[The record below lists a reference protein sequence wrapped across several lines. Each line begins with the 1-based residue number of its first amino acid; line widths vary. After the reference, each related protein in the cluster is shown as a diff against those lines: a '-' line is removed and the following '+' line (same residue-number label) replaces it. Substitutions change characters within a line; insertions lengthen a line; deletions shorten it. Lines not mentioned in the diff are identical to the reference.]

1 MEVDPAIV
9 PRLTPILSYFETS
22 PHTFPWRGTRPQD
35 IERRRAQLNDVF
47 IFDLLLSAGGVKNP
61 DTLFPPHNVSG
72 LERLLGVI
80 ETSNYDT
87 LKKECLIYWL
97 LKWHSDGREARFS
110 EDRCIPPQFVVLSD
124 AYWYLDAGVDIPRAV
139 SILSDP
145 RINRDFVSKILHAIS
160 TSPDASPLILKYVR
174 TAKPILTEPD
184 DIDLYANALAES
196 SFLEAWQHQRTFG
209 ETDLTRERL
218 FRNFVG
224 WCLMPTPKTSALAQ
238 LLTFPISPFEEKL
251 LLSIASP
258 ASEGRQQ
265 SYLSQ
270 LPALSR
276 LSQIV
281 LQDLICTRLIQC
293 GRYTEAIKLDKEFT
307 ANSAAGPT
315 SIRDD
320 DASLI
325 QTRIQERNRMMRE
338 VYSTLTPAER
348 NLLDAEMDGPPGN
361 GGTTN
366 LMNGGTQRTNNAPDA
381 DLSMSWEEIHVPLP
395 AYPKSNGSTTKT
407 AARKGHGGL
416 FDSIS
421 SLSRPLAASTSTP
434 LLASSIVDSSSKTKP
449 LGESALLGSLSGRQP
464 RVSFPPVLVTSASPL
479 SSASR
484 PRLSFPT
491 GSARL
496 STGSNQRLSST
507 LNNSQSSKLQ
517 TQFTP
522 ASSMRNAFYNPP
534 LRSLVAEDSSSRTP
548 RQNVQ
553 NSSGAEADAAM
564 DEVAS
569 NDGESVA
576 DEERPVEDEGRLTG
590 EDEPGSP
597 VEELSY
603 SVFGNR
609 PPVQR
614 EQRNVEQSRRP
625 SEHSATPAPPGHF
638 EIGRQVSYKD
648 DSDDAEDE
656 EPFNREE
663 ELLKLKAEVQRQ
675 HLGLPKAKARSTR
688 ASIASDAKPSRS
700 RRAADTSK
708 DKSTKSTRASKAI
721 RESKPSDL
729 GRSLPGSLMD
739 EEDSDDDAQT
749 NTAQREEDDDVAPLP
764 SQSEKTSHARRSR
777 RSRSSLSVSDLGDDE
792 GAQTRRRST
801 RISAAHAPSE
811 DDGARRSKTRTTTRR
826 KK

>member
-22 PHTFPWRGTRPQD
+22 LNAFPWRGTRPQE

-61 DTLFPPHNVSG
+61 DTLFPPHDVSG

-80 ETSNYDT
+80 EASNYDT

-97 LKWHSDGREARFS
+97 LKWHTDGREARFS

-196 SFLEAWQHQRTFG
+196 SFLEAWQHQRSFG

-251 LLSIASP
+251 LLAIASP
-258 ASEGRQQ
+258 ASVGRQQ
-265 SYLSQ
+265 SYLSP
-270 LPALSR
+270 LPTLSR

-325 QTRIQERNRMMRE
+325 QSRIQERNRMMRE

-348 NLLDAEMDGPPGN
+348 NLLDAEMDSPSGN
-361 GGTTN
+361 GGKANHTN
-366 LMNGGTQRTNNAPDA
+366 QGSQSASNAPDG

-395 AYPKSNGSTTKT
+395 AYPKSNASTTKT
-407 AARKGHGGL
+407 TARKSHGGL

-421 SLSRPLAASTSTP
+421 SLSRPLAASTSAP
-434 LLASSIVDSSSKTKP
+434 LLASSIVDNSAKP
-449 LGESALLGSLSGRQP
+449 KALGESALLGSLSGRQP
-464 RVSFPPVLVTSASPL
+464 RVSFPPVPVT
-479 SSASR
+479 R
-484 PRLSFPT
+484 
-491 GSARL
+491 SARL
-496 STGSNQRLSST
+496 STGSNPRLTST
-507 LNNSQSSKLQ
+507 LNTSQ

-534 LRSLVAEDSSSRTP
+534 VRSLVAEEPSSRLQQKT
-548 RQNVQ
+548 QGGLGGEV
-553 NSSGAEADAAM
+553 DATM
-564 DEVAS
+564 DEGAS
-569 NDGESVA
+569 HRGESVA
-576 DEERPVEDEGRLTG
+576 SEEERPVEDEEGRNG
-590 EDEPGSP
+590 DEDPESP
-597 VEELSY
+597 VEELGY

-609 PPVQR
+609 PPMQR
-614 EQRNVEQSRRP
+614 EQRDVEQSRRP

-638 EIGRQVSYKD
+638 EISRQVNHKEESD
-648 DSDDAEDE
+648 DSDEA
-656 EPFNREE
+656 PFDREE

-675 HLGLPKAKARSTR
+675 HLGLPKATTRSTR
-688 ASIASDAKPSRS
+688 ASIASDAKPRS
-700 RRAADTSK
+700 RRAAETNK
-708 DKSTKSTRASKAI
+708 DKPTKSTRSTKAI
-721 RESKPSDL
+721 RESKASDL

-739 EEDSDDDAQT
+739 EEDSDDARAHT
-749 NTAQREEDDDVAPLP
+749 GLREEDDDIAPLP
-764 SQSEKTSHARRSR
+764 SQSEKASHARRSR

-801 RISAAHAPSE
+801 RISAAHTASE
-811 DDGARRSKTRTTTRR
+811 DDGARRNKARTTTRR

>member
-1 MEVDPAIV
+1 
-9 PRLTPILSYFETS
+9 
-22 PHTFPWRGTRPQD
+22 
-35 IERRRAQLNDVF
+35 
-47 IFDLLLSAGGVKNP
+47 
-61 DTLFPPHNVSG
+61 
-72 LERLLGVI
+72 
-80 ETSNYDT
+80 
-87 LKKECLIYWL
+87 
-97 LKWHSDGREARFS
+97 
-110 EDRCIPPQFVVLSD
+110 
-124 AYWYLDAGVDIPRAV
+124 
-139 SILSDP
+139 
-145 RINRDFVSKILHAIS
+145 
-160 TSPDASPLILKYVR
+160 
-174 TAKPILTEPD
+174 
-184 DIDLYANALAES
+184 
-196 SFLEAWQHQRTFG
+196 
-209 ETDLTRERL
+209 
-218 FRNFVG
+218 
-224 WCLMPTPKTSALAQ
+224 
-238 LLTFPISPFEEKL
+238 
-251 LLSIASP
+251 
-258 ASEGRQQ
+258 
-265 SYLSQ
+265 
-270 LPALSR
+270 
-276 LSQIV
+276 
-281 LQDLICTRLIQC
+281 
-293 GRYTEAIKLDKEFT
+293 
-307 ANSAAGPT
+307 
-315 SIRDD
+315 
-320 DASLI
+320 
-325 QTRIQERNRMMRE
+325 
-338 VYSTLTPAER
+338 
-348 NLLDAEMDGPPGN
+348 
-361 GGTTN
+361 
-366 LMNGGTQRTNNAPDA
+366 
-381 DLSMSWEEIHVPLP
+381 
-395 AYPKSNGSTTKT
+395 
-407 AARKGHGGL
+407 
-416 FDSIS
+416 
-421 SLSRPLAASTSTP
+421 
-434 LLASSIVDSSSKTKP
+434 
-449 LGESALLGSLSGRQP
+449 
-464 RVSFPPVLVTSASPL
+464 
-479 SSASR
+479 
-484 PRLSFPT
+484 
-491 GSARL
+491 
-496 STGSNQRLSST
+496 
-507 LNNSQSSKLQ
+507 
-517 TQFTP
+517 
-522 ASSMRNAFYNPP
+522 MRNAFYNPP

-638 EIGRQVSYKD
+638 EIGRQVSHKD

-675 HLGLPKAKARSTR
+675 HLGLPKAKAR

-700 RRAADTSK
+700 RRAANTSK

-729 GRSLPGSLMD
+729 GRSLPGSLMN

-792 GAQTRRRST
+792 GALTRRRST